1 MTARENSW
9 SEEQIAFAAKLWND
23 EGLSGAD
30 IAGRVAAQFGVVR
43 TRSAVMGMIGRESL
57 RFNNRKARK
66 GRATAK
72 TKPVARAKA
81 EAGKPASVAARKR
94 ASKTALLA
102 HEVEFAAELWARN
115 QSYARIAEVLS
126 ERFAKVV
133 TENVIRAVVAERP
146 KIFKERGRGAL
157 MRGNRNPHHA
167 ANMARAGAASD
178 DYQAPATTE
187 DARAY
192 DAASRRLPLADL
204 EWSDC
209 RFPVNDAARGETH
222 LFCGAA
228 TFGNTRWCRHH
239 LMRVKGSG
247 TEGERKADR
256 DLIIE
261 AKRAA

>member
-9 SEEQIAFAAKLWND
+9 TEEQIVFAAKLWND
-23 EGLSGAD
+23 DGLSGAD
-30 IAGRVAAQFGVVR
+30 IANRVAAQFGVVR

-57 RFNNRKARK
+57 RFARRKDRQ
-66 GRATAK
+66 GRAVAK
-72 TKPVARAKA
+72 PKAAPRVKSDTPAPVKRPAK
-81 EAGKPASVAARKR
+81 VV
-94 ASKTALLA
+94 LLA
-102 HEVEFAAELWARN
+102 HEVAFAAQLWSRN
-115 QSYARIAEVLS
+115 QSYQRIADVLS
-126 ERFAKVV
+126 DRFGKPVCHDVV
-133 TENVIRAVVAERP
+133 RKLVAERP

-167 ANMARAGAASD
+167 ANMARAGVASN
-178 DYQAPATTE
+178 DYEAPATSDE
-187 DARAY
+187 ARAY

-204 EWSDC
+204 EWRDC

-239 LMRVKGSG
+239 LMRVKGTG
-247 TEGERKADR
+247 TEGERKATR
-256 DLIIE
+256 DLIFE